1 METVLQITCPK
12 CQAVLIVDRV
22 TGAVLEVREP
32 LVAES
37 SGDRFQDALK
47 KVQVDRDQAEA
58 KFRQAQSEEKTKAQ
72 ALDQLFQKALEQAK
86 KDDPAK
92 PPTKDIDWE

>member
-1 METVLQITCPK
+1 MPGR
-12 CQAVLIVDRV
+12 ADRGPRDRRSPGSAR
-22 TGAVLEVREP
+22 T

-47 KVQVDRDQAEA
+47 KVRLDRDQAEA

-72 ALDQLFQKALEQAK
+72 ALDQLFQKSLEQAK

>member
-1 METVLQITCPK
+1 MDTVLQIACPK

-22 TGAVLEVREP
+22 TGKVLEVREP

-37 SGDRFQDALK
+37 SGDRFTDAMQ
-47 KVQVDRDQAEA
+47 KVKHDRAEAEA
-58 KFRQAQSEEKTKAQ
+58 KFRQAQSEQKTKAQ
-72 ALDQLFQKALEQAK
+72 ALDQLFQKSLEQAK
-86 KDDPAK
+86 KDDPAQ